1 MHGPVFCM
9 AHVSNWRTAQCR
21 KRIGMRTKKSLLA
34 WVTNPSNT
42 SHHCTYTAAAT
53 NDASLAEI
61 CIMYLPSIR
70 QVPSLGMVDSAV
82 AIAQWFLACL
92 QCVNCVSL
100 SDNMNAIKIILRRS
114 ELSYVAAAIALD
126 WKGATA
132 LKCSILFVIMP
143 SCKLAAA
150 TTLII
155 KYSSNRFDFNLWGW
169 LLWKI

>member
-1 MHGPVFCM
+1 MITTSLSLFKNKSNTSVLHGPVFCM

-21 KRIGMRTKKSLLA
+21 KRIGMRMKKSLLA

-61 CIMYLPSIR
+61 CIMYSPSIR

-100 SDNMNAIKIILRRS
+100 SDNMNAIKNFSEEKWAFICCSCHRIGLKRS
-114 ELSYVAAAIALD
+114 HCIEMFDTVCDHALLQA
-126 WKGATA
+126 G
-132 LKCSILFVIMP
+132 CSHDID
-143 SCKLAAA
+143 
-150 TTLII
+150 
-155 KYSSNRFDFNLWGW
+155 Y
-169 LLWKI
+169 